1 VPFYLRTGK
10 RMTADVSEI
19 SIRFRDVPHRAFPAT
34 VGLNAQPTRLVI
46 QLNPE
51 QGIVLKFMA
60 KEPGSQ
66 LRLRPVDMRFSYK
79 EAFQVETPAAY
90 ETLLWDVMVG
100 DATLFMR
107 ADQVEAAWKLVM
119 PILDVWAQNP
129 AVDFPNYPAGS
140 WGPESADLLV
150 AGDGHNWLTPTLTNV
165 SDHEL

>member
-1 VPFYLRTGK
+1 
-10 RMTADVSEI
+10 
-19 SIRFRDVPHRAFPAT
+19 
-34 VGLNAQPTRLVI
+34 
-46 QLNPE
+46 
-51 QGIVLKFMA
+51 
-60 KEPGSQ
+60 

-119 PILDVWAQNP
+119 PILDVWAENP
-129 AVDFPNYPAGS
+129 AVDFPNYPAGT

-150 AGDGHNWLTPTLTNV
+150 AGDGHSWLTPTLP
-165 SDHEL
+165 HARAPEL